1 MSRQY
6 KGMRTLMVI
15 MRMMT
20 IIMRRRM
27 EMKGWNVKTI
37 KNKKHCTNKEEEQW
51 EQSGNHVG

>member
-1 MSRQY
+1 
-6 KGMRTLMVI
+6 MRTLMVI